1 MTGLFRCLRTAN
13 DSATM
18 SEWTRSRPLSRSSP
32 RRFSSPSW
40 LVRQTPRTMV
50 KPLHPAVRA
59 LRHRVRDMEARGAV
73 RDKAVAEVL
82 EAARADKVAARRFI
96 NPNQERRGNG
106 SFRDF
111 HSILPSTLKYTTS
124 TFSKPKQPKSMHCMP
139 LVAGSFVISVLEVGN
154 HIAPTRATFPALS
167 REARWILP
175 LPMNYG
181 WTFDQPS
188 FATS

>member
-1 MTGLFRCLRTAN
+1 
-13 DSATM
+13 
-18 SEWTRSRPLSRSSP
+18 
-32 RRFSSPSW
+32 
-40 LVRQTPRTMV
+40 
-50 KPLHPAVRA
+50 
-59 LRHRVRDMEARGAV
+59 MEARGAV

-111 HSILPSTLKYTTS
+111 HSILPSTLKCTTS
-124 TFSKPKQPKSMHCMP
+124 TFLKPKQLKSMHCMP

-154 HIAPTRATFPALS
+154 HIAPTRATFPEPS